1 MSESPSDVRFD
12 AAQLVVEYQAGI
24 WRYLRAL
31 GADPLLAED
40 LTQETFLAVLRKP
53 FEQYH
58 PAATAAYLRKVARN
72 LFITHQRRAN
82 PTVQLG
88 DIEFIESQWTHW
100 AAEDDGSESLAAL
113 KNCWQSIS
121 ARAQQALEM
130 RFRDKASR
138 AAIAAALQLSPDGAK
153 NLMQRAKKALR
164 ECIDRKLISK

>member
-1 MSESPSDVRFD
+1 MSESSSDVRFD
-12 AAQLVVEYQAGI
+12 AAQLVGEFQTGI

-88 DIEFIESQWTHW
+88 DLDLIENQWVQWTS
-100 AAEDDGSESLAAL
+100 DLDGGEALAAL
-113 KNCWQSIS
+113 KNCWQTIS
-121 ARAQQALEM
+121 LRAQQALEM
-130 RFRDKASR
+130 RFKDKSSR
-138 AAIAAALQLSPDGAK
+138 TDIAAALDLSPDGAK

-164 ECIDRKLISK
+164 ECIDRKLASK